1 MTLPRSKLSPHTNQ
15 LLDGLSAGERDRVL
29 AQCEPAELVAG
40 EILAE
45 AGKPIRSVYF
55 PTDSFI
61 SLVTVMTGGA
71 TLEVALVGNEGMI
84 GLSLVL
90 GGQLASVNASV
101 QGAGPAWRMSAV
113 RFRRVMRNSRE
124 LRGALNRYVFVRIS
138 QLGQVAGCTRF
149 HVVEQRLA
157 RWLLMTADRAHS
169 ASFHMTHELLAYSL
183 GVRRVGV
190 TRAASALQK
199 GRFIE
204 YSRGDIAILDRKGL
218 ERVSCGCYGADL
230 ATYARI
236 LG

>member
-1 MTLPRSKLSPHTNQ
+1 MLRAKQPSHTNQ

-29 AQCEPAELVAG
+29 ALCDFAELAAG
-40 EILAE
+40 QILTE
-45 AGKPIRSVYF
+45 AGKPISHVYF

-61 SLVTVMTGGA
+61 SLVTVMAGGA

-84 GLSLVL
+84 GVSLVL
-90 GGQLASVNASV
+90 GGQLASVNATV

-113 RFRRVMRNSRE
+113 RFRRVMRNSKE
-124 LRGALNRYVFVRIS
+124 LSEALNRYVTVRMS

-157 RWLLMTADRAHS
+157 RWLLMTGDRAHS
-169 ASFHMTHELLAYSL
+169 ASFHMTHELLAFAL

-190 TRAASALQK
+190 TRAATALQK
-199 GRFIE
+199 GRLIE

-218 ERVSCGCYGADL
+218 ERASCGCYGADL